1 MDQRAEMINQVMVH
15 LFNDLMRI
23 EENTLCRGQEKALS
37 IREIHIIEA
46 VCAAGS
52 EDNTM
57 TALAQR
63 LRVTV
68 GSLTVAVTTLVR
80 KGYLIRERS
89 RIDKRRIHVLP
100 TEEGLRVDGLHR
112 DYHAQMTQAVMQA
125 VEPEAL
131 DVFLQGLE
139 AVNNYFYS
147 QEE

>member
-1 MDQRAEMINQVMVH
+1 MNQRAEMINQVMVH

-100 TEEGLRVDGLHR
+100 TAEGLRVDSLHR
-112 DYHAQMTQAVMQA
+112 DYHARMTQAVMQA